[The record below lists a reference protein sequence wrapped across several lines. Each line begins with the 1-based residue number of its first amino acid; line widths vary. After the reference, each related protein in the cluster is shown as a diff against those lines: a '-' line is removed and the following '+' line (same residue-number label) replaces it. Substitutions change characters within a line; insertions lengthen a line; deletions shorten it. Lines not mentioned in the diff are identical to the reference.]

1 MRLSKPLPP
10 ERSDRDHLDLERL
23 VFRFDKI
30 HYGRLRALID
40 ALNRLGGNADGAD
53 GAAAGA

>member
-1 MRLSKPLPP
+1 
-10 ERSDRDHLDLERL
+10 